1 MKKIS
6 LAVTLVVLLLFSN
19 LEVQAATV
27 SGGMSFSGGE
37 IVEESAVS
45 SAVALAEDVVEEKTS
60 SDIGTNTGFSGGMSF
75 VGGSI
80 TETTIVIP
88 SSNEKPEEEEKQPE
102 EPKEETPSV
111 DKVEPPVVVPPSNKV
126 ETPVVVPPSNKV
138 ETPVVVTPSDKVET
152 PVVVTPSDKVEDTNG
167 KLSEEEV
174 IKNEVI
180 ITPEDSNDEAE
191 VSAEIEVP
199 VVPSSNE
206 GVEIA
211 SVEAAS
217 IPVVSMSA
225 TDSEDKESGSDLIRV
240 LPSKEES
247 NPLPDTDVEGRARVS
262 AVLIGLL
269 FLFLLLLIILLSI
282 RYKIVDHDGNTINY
296 ASLKTACLDAK
307 VIPEG
312 CEIQDRFKKPSEKKI
327 CDIKVSQVV
336 YPEYV
341 GEKLRSRISGYVM
354 NQ

>member
-111 DKVEPPVVVPPSNKV
+111 DKVE
-126 ETPVVVPPSNKV
+126 TPVVVPPSNKV
-138 ETPVVVTPSDKVET
+138 ETPVVDTPSNKEET
-152 PVVVTPSDKVEDTNG
+152 PVVDTPSDKVEDTNG
-167 KLSEEEV
+167 ELSEEEV

-199 VVPSSNE
+199 VIPSSNE

-217 IPVVSMSA
+217 IPVVSTSA

-240 LPSKEES
+240 LSSKEEN